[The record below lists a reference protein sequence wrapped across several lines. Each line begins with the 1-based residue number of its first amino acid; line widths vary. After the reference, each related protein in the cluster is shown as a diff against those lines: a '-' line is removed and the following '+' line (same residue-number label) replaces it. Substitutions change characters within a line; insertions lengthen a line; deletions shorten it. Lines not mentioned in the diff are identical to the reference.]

1 MHSAEKGIK
10 SPSWKF
16 LGERVVCA
24 HTNNQFDWRVYM
36 YQHSYEDEDESS
48 KRRELRDNRV
58 VGGGDAENLLEKIP
72 IECRGVGFNR
82 VFPTVHMQENT
93 CRLQT
98 GFVRMWAE
106 KYKESL
112 LQSILR
118 ASDQDPQFARLPK
131 TEREWEVAELVA
143 ATLIQWLPTTA
154 GCGFLQHAFDRG
166 GGSMKYKLPD
176 EEAWMPE
183 LRLFSHKK
191 ED

>member
-1 MHSAEKGIK
+1 
-10 SPSWKF
+10 
-16 LGERVVCA
+16 
-24 HTNNQFDWRVYM
+24 M

-48 KRRELRDNRV
+48 KRRELRNNRL
-58 VGGGDAENLLEKIP
+58 VGGDECERLLLDIP
-72 IECRGVGFNR
+72 IACRGARFER
-82 VFPTVHMQENT
+82 IFPRTTMQDNT
-93 CRLQT
+93 RQLEA
-98 GFVRMWAE
+98 GFVNLWAE

-112 LQSILR
+112 LPGILGNNGE
-118 ASDQDPQFARLPK
+118 DPQFARLPK

-154 GCGFLQHAFDRG
+154 GCSFLQHAFDRG

-183 LRLFSHKK
+183 LRPFSHKK